1 VTDIFEAPYQGF
13 FPTFTSFTVSQRSA
27 LPVVSDIS
35 HSGRQFFDC
44 DTQLIT
50 VGFRGVHKRHH
61 CAMALKCDG
70 SEVVNKARMDFGDQL
85 TGRLDEGMSDS
96 MFEFV

>member
-1 VTDIFEAPYQGF
+1 L
-13 FPTFTSFTVSQRSA
+13 FPTSA
-27 LPVVSDIS
+27 IAVVSSSTVTPNSSPSASGAFIS
-35 HSGRQFFDC
+35 
-44 DTQLIT
+44 
-50 VGFRGVHKRHH
+50 
-61 CAMALKCDG
+61 DG